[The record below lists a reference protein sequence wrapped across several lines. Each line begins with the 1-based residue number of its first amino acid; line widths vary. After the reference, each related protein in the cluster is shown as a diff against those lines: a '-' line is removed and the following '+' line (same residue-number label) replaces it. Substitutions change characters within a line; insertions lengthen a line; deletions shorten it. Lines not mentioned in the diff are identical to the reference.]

1 MVGSATGGGGH
12 EFALSGNIESN
23 VRFPAAGQGPLSRYP
38 GCSVS
43 QPALPEPYTDD
54 GPPALAS
61 GSLVAGDV
69 RFTATRQCP
78 LSTLSGYCGGSGH
91 CQSDRDQDE
100 QHRKRERQSSEPIKR
115 RSRSVSP
122 S

>member
-78 LSTLSGYCGGSGH
+78 LTWGYWGQGVVFSGAWAILQGLYGIQGLS
-91 CQSDRDQDE
+91 
-100 QHRKRERQSSEPIKR
+100 PF
-115 RSRSVSP
+115 P
-122 S
+122 